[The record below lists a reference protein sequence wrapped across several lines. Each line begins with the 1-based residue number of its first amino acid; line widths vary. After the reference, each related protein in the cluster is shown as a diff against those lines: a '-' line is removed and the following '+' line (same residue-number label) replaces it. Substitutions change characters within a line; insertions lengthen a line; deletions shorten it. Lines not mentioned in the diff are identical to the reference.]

1 MSSWASHAPKP
12 IFVGAEKGTEQLD
25 VARFPQTET
34 IAELLDQ
41 LRALQNEKHEFQ
53 TVVLDS
59 LDWIE
64 PLIWKSVCDEAKV
77 EHIEQAF
84 GGYGKGYVRALDL
97 WRTLLKELA
106 TLNQKMHVLLIGHC
120 MIKSFVDPDLASAYD
135 RYQLK
140 INDKAAA
147 LVREAADAV
156 LFARF
161 ETEVIRDGGNGRS
174 KAKVRGE
181 GVRVMYTESR
191 PAFDAKN
198 RFNLPFSLPL
208 DWKVFGDAIRAFY
221 GLKEG
226 GNGKQAVAAPVTAN
240 GQTRIESE
248 ALVKVRQLME
258 LGKISEP
265 ELIAVLRAAQI
276 QESLC
281 ASSLAE
287 IPDKPLR
294 LATENWASVIALV
307 DEIRA
312 QKEAA

>member
-1 MSSWASHAPKP
+1 MTDILSTISRGKRPRHIFALIYGTDGVGKSSWASHAPKP

-34 IAELLDQ
+34 ITDLLEQ
-41 LRALQNEKHEFQ
+41 LRALQTQKHEFQ
-53 TVVLDS
+53 IVVLDS

-64 PLIWKSVCDEAKV
+64 PLI
-77 EHIEQAF
+77 
-84 GGYGKGYVRALDL
+84 
-97 WRTLLKELA
+97 
-106 TLNQKMHVLLIGHC
+106 
-120 MIKSFVDPDLASAYD
+120 
-135 RYQLK
+135 
-140 INDKAAA
+140 
-147 LVREAADAV
+147 
-156 LFARF
+156 
-161 ETEVIRDGGNGRS
+161 
-174 KAKVRGE
+174 
-181 GVRVMYTESR
+181 
-191 PAFDAKN
+191 
-198 RFNLPFSLPL
+198 
-208 DWKVFGDAIRAFY
+208 
-221 GLKEG
+221 
-226 GNGKQAVAAPVTAN
+226 
-240 GQTRIESE
+240 
-248 ALVKVRQLME
+248 RQLME